1 MTKNEVISTLNNYT
15 EDLKGIIKEAQGLQK
30 EFAKYGYRGEQSI
43 LCCIDLIVG
52 IQSKMRTF
60 SSSKKC
66 ISTMSDSELA
76 SIDLQDML
84 NKALEGVEYYRN
96 IYNSLRNRLN
106 WI

>member
-1 MTKNEVISTLNNYT
+1 MTKNEVISILNNYI
-15 EDLKGIIKEAQGLQK
+15 EALREFIKGGQELQK

-43 LCCIDLIVG
+43 LGCIDLIVG

-60 SSSKKC
+60 SASKKR
-66 ISTMSDSELA
+66 ISALSDSELA

-84 NKALEGVEYYRN
+84 NKALESVEYYRN
-96 IYNSLRNRLN
+96 MYNSLRNRLS